1 MRFSSRPRSVRLE
14 VAEGLN
20 GPALGARAAQLLCD
34 AWSARR
40 LHLVERTCLA
50 VHDHVAELAAKVAE
64 KTRAVEG
71 QHKTMITR
79 LRGVFSWGR
88 NRKANRRPSLIL
100 SRLAVYSLRSD
111 VLTSDIVLLVLFV
124 PGL

>member
-50 VHDHVAELAAKVAE
+50 VHDHVAELAAKVHGRE
-64 KTRAVEG
+64 DELGRWKDSTR
-71 QHKTMITR
+71 R
-79 LRGVFSWGR
+79 
-88 NRKANRRPSLIL
+88 
-100 SRLAVYSLRSD
+100 
-111 VLTSDIVLLVLFV
+111 
-124 PGL
+124 